1 MLLDR
6 LPQEIFSI
14 GSHRRAQSILG
25 KTRELLDPEIDSR
38 LQDVEIIRIKGRG
51 AGGPKL
57 NPKRKLSRRIGSRI
71 DRSGTSLPPFRHATP
86 RGRVPSRGRT
96 PLDSD
101 LPGRVREGRGGIAAR
116 RGTEAARENAPA
128 PASPESHRTKRR
140 TGSRAH
146 ARFEG
151 AGETVESLGSWKH
164 PGKAT
169 NGRPVGTGRWLPQF
183 FAKVPLMM

>member
-71 DRSGTSLPPFRHATP
+71 DRSGTSPPHFGTPLLEDVSHRVGGLPSIRIFQGEFEKGVEGLLREGALRLPERMRPLQLRRNRTGRSGEQDHERMPDSKEPERLSNRSVHGST
-86 RGRVPSRGRT
+86 RGRPRMADQLGPADGFLSFSPRYPS
-96 PLDSD
+96 
-101 LPGRVREGRGGIAAR
+101 
-116 RGTEAARENAPA
+116 
-128 PASPESHRTKRR
+128 
-140 TGSRAH
+140 
-146 ARFEG
+146 
-151 AGETVESLGSWKH
+151 
-164 PGKAT
+164 
-169 NGRPVGTGRWLPQF
+169 
-183 FAKVPLMM
+183 